1 MAFIDELKD
10 EVLYDTWREFYHERG
25 MAVRFRL
32 PLVGTEF
39 FARHL
44 KDPSDTEEIIA
55 LFKTEKLAED
65 VKTTEDEFQINEEVH
80 KCIFKPI
87 CDKIKQETEPV
98 CCPLVNVLMKAIDL
112 KTGFTPKALPIAMER
127 DVCKI
132 GLGKMGNDDV
142 VEAKGVF

>member
-55 LFKTEKLAED
+55 LFGTGKKTKAVAEWIEKCLD
-65 VKTTEDEFQINEEVH
+65 
-80 KCIFKPI
+80 
-87 CDKIKQETEPV
+87 
-98 CCPLVNVLMKAIDL
+98 KAI
-112 KTGFTPKALPIAMER
+112 AE
-127 DVCKI
+127 
-132 GLGKMGNDDV
+132 GKLLVTVDDV
-142 VEAKGVF
+142 LSV